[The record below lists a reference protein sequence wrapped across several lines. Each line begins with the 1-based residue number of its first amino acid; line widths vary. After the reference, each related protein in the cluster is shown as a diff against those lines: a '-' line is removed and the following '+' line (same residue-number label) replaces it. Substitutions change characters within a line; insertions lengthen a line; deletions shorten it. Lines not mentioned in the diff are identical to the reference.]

1 MDNYVSPF
9 TITSVMLEYVSKIME
24 KIGKMSNYTNLNKML
39 NLRKNNK
46 IRSIHSSLAIESNS
60 LTLEQVAA
68 VIDGKLVMGPQKEIQ
83 EVLNAYSAYEM
94 IGKVNPFSLE
104 DLKKIHGM
112 LTYKTVEQSG
122 VFRSENE
129 GVFDD
134 LGNCIHVCPPPE
146 QVPIL
151 MSQLFL
157 WMKNNKNVV
166 HPLILSSVFHY
177 ELVFIHPF
185 SDGNGR
191 TTRLWQNIILSNWK
205 EFFEYL
211 PIESQIKKYQDE
223 YYEAITKCNKAASSN
238 DFIEFMLKMID
249 DVLTET
255 IATSTKPLTEKA
267 ININKLLNVM
277 EYHVPMS
284 ASEIM
289 EHLGIKSK
297 ETLRNVY
304 LDPAIEEGF
313 VELTIPDKPTSK
325 NQMYYKK

>member
-1 MDNYVSPF
+1 MDNYVPPF

-60 LTLEQVAA
+60 LTLEQVTA

-134 LGNCIHVCPPPE
+134 LGNCIHVCPPPD

-157 WMKNNKNVV
+157 WMKNNKNAV

-185 SDGNGR
+185 SDENEPLVKNA
-191 TTRLWQNIILSNWK
+191 TYPQNAYKLGFSN
-205 EFFEYL
+205 
-211 PIESQIKKYQDE
+211 
-223 YYEAITKCNKAASSN
+223 
-238 DFIEFMLKMID
+238 
-249 DVLTET
+249 
-255 IATSTKPLTEKA
+255 
-267 ININKLLNVM
+267 
-277 EYHVPMS
+277 
-284 ASEIM
+284 
-289 EHLGIKSK
+289 
-297 ETLRNVY
+297 
-304 LDPAIEEGF
+304 
-313 VELTIPDKPTSK
+313 
-325 NQMYYKK
+325 

>member
-267 ININKLLNVM
+267 ININKLLNVI

>member
-24 KIGKMSNYTNLNKML
+24 KIGKMSNYTNLNKMP

-60 LTLEQVAA
+60 LTLEQVTA

-134 LGNCIHVCPPPE
+134 LENCIHVCPPPD

-157 WMKNNKNVV
+157 WMKNNKNAV

-185 SDGNGR
+185 SDENEPLVKNA
-191 TTRLWQNIILSNWK
+191 TYPQNAYKLGFSN
-205 EFFEYL
+205 
-211 PIESQIKKYQDE
+211 
-223 YYEAITKCNKAASSN
+223 
-238 DFIEFMLKMID
+238 
-249 DVLTET
+249 
-255 IATSTKPLTEKA
+255 
-267 ININKLLNVM
+267 
-277 EYHVPMS
+277 
-284 ASEIM
+284 
-289 EHLGIKSK
+289 
-297 ETLRNVY
+297 
-304 LDPAIEEGF
+304 
-313 VELTIPDKPTSK
+313 
-325 NQMYYKK
+325 

>member
-1 MDNYVSPF
+1 MDNYVPPF

-60 LTLEQVAA
+60 LTLEQVTA

-151 MSQLFL
+151 MSRLFL
-157 WMKNNKNVV
+157 WMKNNKNAV

-185 SDGNGR
+185 SDENEPLVKNV
-191 TTRLWQNIILSNWK
+191 TYPQNAYKLGLSN
-205 EFFEYL
+205 
-211 PIESQIKKYQDE
+211 
-223 YYEAITKCNKAASSN
+223 
-238 DFIEFMLKMID
+238 
-249 DVLTET
+249 
-255 IATSTKPLTEKA
+255 
-267 ININKLLNVM
+267 
-277 EYHVPMS
+277 
-284 ASEIM
+284 
-289 EHLGIKSK
+289 
-297 ETLRNVY
+297 
-304 LDPAIEEGF
+304 
-313 VELTIPDKPTSK
+313 
-325 NQMYYKK
+325 